1 MNLAVKTL
9 PVRRSHAERT
19 ALSDARM
26 LDAAV
31 SLIVT
36 RGAAGTT
43 LKEVGELAGYS
54 RGLASVRFGNKAALF
69 AFIVRSVGEEWL
81 ATLREAVRDQV
92 GLPAILSATDAHYCF
107 VRDGAERIRAF
118 YSLWFDSIGP
128 DADFKLT
135 IANVHERRQ
144 RDIEAWIR
152 SGIAQ
157 GSVPSEVPVNAVAQQ
172 FCAAIIGIV
181 YQWLVRPEATDHLQD
196 LHIGLKQ
203 QMTLARMP
211 VETRRA
217 VFEIGM
223 NAPGEIAPLSR
234 FVAPHAA
241 CGVGH
246 SGMSDIFTSL
256 ITSPSMCGSSRAPE
270 PHTTSADGAGRF

>member
-81 ATLREAVRDQV
+81 ATLREAVREQV
-92 GLPAILSATDAHYCF
+92 GHGADVVRAHFAGHANTEFVMQMPQLGTGHAVDMARPLFERGALGFALSGQVTVWPDRQACPGGGSQSAT
-107 VRDGAERIRAF
+107 
-118 YSLWFDSIGP
+118 
-128 DADFKLT
+128 
-135 IANVHERRQ
+135 
-144 RDIEAWIR
+144 
-152 SGIAQ
+152 
-157 GSVPSEVPVNAVAQQ
+157 
-172 FCAAIIGIV
+172 
-181 YQWLVRPEATDHLQD
+181 
-196 LHIGLKQ
+196 
-203 QMTLARMP
+203 
-211 VETRRA
+211 
-217 VFEIGM
+217 
-223 NAPGEIAPLSR
+223 
-234 FVAPHAA
+234 
-241 CGVGH
+241 
-246 SGMSDIFTSL
+246 
-256 ITSPSMCGSSRAPE
+256 
-270 PHTTSADGAGRF
+270 